1 MSHIGKRYRI
11 EQGFASRDGIFL
23 AGDGD
28 HRIGEILNAVQDLR
42 RSLEPSQRLAAEVI
56 EAYRREI
63 AELYALKAELDSMK
77 GAIASTKREIATL
90 RREETSGKGMRRAA
104 GELDAVVEATEEATT
119 TILAAVE
126 EIESNATML
135 RAAGVRTG
143 NNDCVGAI
151 LDRTVVLYE
160 ACNFQDLTG
169 QRITK
174 MVGLLKFVEQR
185 LDRMI
190 EVWGGLDAF
199 KEMVDEIE
207 QESHAVPGERALLNG
222 PKLEDDVGH
231 VSQSDI
237 DALFN

>member
-11 EQGFASRDGIFL
+11 EQSFASPDGGVL
-23 AGDGD
+23 VAGSGDG
-28 HRIGEILNAVQDLR
+28 RIGEILSTVQDLR
-42 RSLEPSQRLAAEVI
+42 RCFEPSQRRAVAVI

-63 AELYALKAELDSMK
+63 AELYGLKAELDSMK

-90 RREETSGKGMRRAA
+90 RRSEDDGAGMRRAA
-104 GELDAVVEATEEATT
+104 GELDAVIEATEDATT
-119 TILAAVE
+119 TILAAAE
-126 EIESNATML
+126 EIESHATML
-135 RAAGVRTG
+135 RAAGVATG

-151 LDRTVVLYE
+151 LDRTVALYE

-174 MVGLLKFVEQR
+174 IVGVLKFVEER

-190 EVWGGLDAF
+190 GVWGGLDAF
-199 KEMVDEIE
+199 KELAGE
-207 QESHAVPGERALLNG
+207 QRHERAPGERALLNG
-222 PKLEDDVGH
+222 PRLADDVGH
-231 VSQSDI
+231 VTQDDI